1 MARYSKAIVAALGA
15 AITAALG
22 LIPDHQSSLWIVLT
36 ILAAAMTTV
45 GVYSATNTPP
55 GPIPPAGGAF

>member
-1 MARYSKAIVAALGA
+1 MKAYSKAIIAAIGA

-22 LIPDHQSSLWIVLT
+22 IIPDHQSSLWIVLT

-45 GVYSATNTPP
+45 GVYSARNAPPTPP
-55 GPIPPAGGAF
+55 GPVL